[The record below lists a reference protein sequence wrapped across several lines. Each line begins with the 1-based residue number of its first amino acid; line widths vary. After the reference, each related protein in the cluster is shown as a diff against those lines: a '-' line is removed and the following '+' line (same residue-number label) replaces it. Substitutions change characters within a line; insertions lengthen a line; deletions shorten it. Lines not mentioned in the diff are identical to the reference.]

1 MSLARSRYFMHNHR
15 WKLLAGIL
23 SLVYHCHQILIGMDW
38 YLPSGFLNK
47 KKRTKLISLHISSTG
62 YETIIYFLWE
72 IFGIYSFHL
81 NWLYY
86 ILLWLKR
93 KSDAPRSQGQECGRD
108 ESSPGSPTSSG
119 KTPMETTYQM
129 EAKAETGLN
138 ISKK

>member
-62 YETIIYFLWE
+62 YETIIHFLWG

-86 ILLWLKR
+86 FIAVVKKKIWCSK
-93 KSDAPRSQGQECGRD
+93 KPRSGMWERWEFTRLSYQFWENPHGNHSLNG
-108 ESSPGSPTSSG
+108 G
-119 KTPMETTYQM
+119 KSRNWP
-129 EAKAETGLN
+129 
-138 ISKK
+138 